1 MKRTYQPSELK
12 RKRGHGFRRRMSTR
26 AGRDIINRRRA
37 KGRARL
43 TVQWDVFFLREFCS
57 LPSGLVLKSVVKTDS
72 ARFPKRE
79 HLGSEE
85 FKRVFSRGRRF
96 SDRLLTIYVL
106 EGEKRKAGIVVRR
119 NVRSAV
125 GRNRLKRLLRE
136 IFRQNKSRLS
146 GEVLLVVV
154 VGREANEVGF
164 RELRNSFLELMEK
177 AGILSQ

>member
-1 MKRTYQPSELK
+1 M
-12 RKRGHGFRRRMSTR
+12 
-26 AGRDIINRRRA
+26 
-37 KGRARL
+37 
-43 TVQWDVFFLREFCS
+43 
-57 LPSGLVLKSVVKTDS
+57 VKTDS